1 MEKIETNIEA
11 IVNPSHP
18 PIIGVVKLAATGSAL
33 KAGTVLK
40 ISSGAYAAAGN
51 SDTPAAVL
59 LEDVSEHASAAVNG
73 RVLFHG
79 LAVESRLLNASQEA
93 PNSTLLGK
101 LPGIG
106 IYLTQTGWTD
116 SKFE

>member
-1 MEKIETNIEA
+1 MEKIETNIEGV
-11 IVNPSHP
+11 VNPSHP
-18 PIIGVVKLAATGSAL
+18 PIIGVVELAATGSAL
-33 KAGTVLK
+33 KAGTILK

-59 LEDVSEHASAAVNG
+59 LEDVSEHASAAWHG
-73 RVLFHG
+73 RALFHG

-106 IYLTQTGWTD
+106 IYLTQAGWTD

>member
-1 MEKIETNIEA
+1 MEKLETNIEG

-18 PIIGVVKLAATGSAL
+18 PIIGVVKLAAVATDL

-40 ISSGAYAAAGN
+40 VSSGAYAAAGN
-51 SDTPAAVL
+51 SETPAAVL
-59 LEDVSEHASAAVNG
+59 VEDVPAHA
-73 RVLFHG
+73 VLFHG

-101 LPGIG
+101 LHGIG
-106 IYLTQTGWTD
+106 IYLTQAGWTD
-116 SKFE
+116 SKFN

>member
-1 MEKIETNIEA
+1 MEKIETNIEGV
-11 IVNPSHP
+11 VNPSHP

-33 KAGTVLK
+33 KAGTILK

-59 LEDVSEHASAAVNG
+59 LEDVSEHASAAWHG
-73 RVLFHG
+73 RALFHG
-79 LAVESRLLNASQEA
+79 LAIESRLLNASQEA

-106 IYLTQTGWTD
+106 IYLTQAGWTD

>member
-1 MEKIETNIEA
+1 MKVEEFFDRGVLHTG
-11 IVNPSHP
+11 HP

-106 IYLTQTGWTD
+106 IYLTQAGWTD